1 MANTFKI
8 GDGVQLIAG
17 AIYLNNNKEVPTS
30 LLNTKLYVRD
40 VKENACTIA
49 RAKVGPVLGDVSVEN
64 LRSIDGNIAVIE
76 PYLIHVPVDNIPLYH
91 SANKNSGI
99 IRRLNRF
106 SLLTIVDEKNGFGKI
121 KVGAGWVELE
131 KVNKLV

>member
-8 GDGVQLIAG
+8 GDGVQVIAG
-17 AIYLNNNKEVPTS
+17 AIYLNNNKEVPAS
-30 LLNTKLYVRD
+30 LLKTKLYVRD

-49 RAKVGPVLGDVSVEN
+49 RAKSGPVLGDVSVES
-64 LRSIDGNIAVIE
+64 LRVIDGNVVVID
-76 PYLIHVPVDNIPLYH
+76 PYLIRVPADNVPLYH

-99 IRRLNRF
+99 VRRLSRF

-131 KVNKLV
+131 KVKKL